1 MDAFFSDLAGTA
13 LPWETCVARILLS
26 FLAGCIMGLERK
38 FRMRFV
44 GIRTL
49 VLICVSSCVIM
60 LLSIYLSQVL
70 FDGSGDPARLAAQV
84 VSGIGFLG
92 GGAILREGFNVKGL
106 TSAAII
112 WTAAALGL
120 TIGAGFLLPA
130 LVALLISLVTLVL
143 IELLEEHFFPAED
156 LKILF
161 LTCAAIPPEP
171 KSLKR
176 IASRFGVVVTS
187 LSSAS
192 SCDNSLLE
200 VSYEVRITKY
210 VDFQSLATQLR
221 HDFDIVDIELR

>member
-1 MDAFFSDLAGTA
+1 MGTFFASIAGTS
-13 LPWETCVARILLS
+13 LSWEVCLVRILLS
-26 FLAGCIMGLERK
+26 FLAGSIMGLERK

-60 LLSIYLSQVL
+60 LLSIYLAQGG
-70 FDGSGDPARLAAQV
+70 FANTGDPARLAAQV

-120 TIGAGFLLPA
+120 AVGAGFIFPA
-130 LVALLISLVTLVL
+130 LVALVLALLALVL
-143 IELLEEHFFPAED
+143 IEFLEELFFPAEE
-156 LKILF
+156 LKVLF
-161 LTCAAIPPEP
+161 INCGSSQPEL

-176 IASRFGVVVTS
+176 AAARFGIVVTNITG
-187 LSSAS
+187 AS
-192 SCDNSLLE
+192 FKDNVLK
-200 VSYEVRITKY
+200 VSYEVRIPKSI
-210 VDFQSLATQLR
+210 DFHNFAR
-221 HDFDIVDIELR
+221 HLSQEFDVVSVELR

>member
-1 MDAFFSDLAGTA
+1 MDVFFSELVGTA
-13 LPWETCVARILLS
+13 LSWEVCFVRIFLS

-70 FDGSGDPARLAAQV
+70 FVSSGDPARLAAQV

-112 WTAAALGL
+112 WTGAALGL
-120 TIGAGFLLPA
+120 SIGAGFFFPA
-130 LVALLISLVTLVL
+130 LIALVFSLVALVL
-143 IELLEEHFFPAED
+143 IEFLEEHFFPAEELKVLYLTCSENQPSLKD
-156 LKILF
+156 LKSL
-161 LTCAAIPPEP
+161 AA
-171 KSLKR
+171 K
-176 IASRFGVVVTS
+176 FGVIVTNLNNAS
-187 LSSAS
+187 LV
-192 SCDNSLLE
+192 DNILK
-200 VSYEVRITKY
+200 VSYEARIPKS
-210 VDFQSLATQLR
+210 VDFENLAHDLR
-221 HDFDIVDIELR
+221 RQFKVTSVELR

>member
-1 MDAFFSDLAGTA
+1 MESFFANLTGTP
-13 LPWETCVARILLS
+13 LVWDVCIMRILLS
-26 FLAGCIMGLERK
+26 FLAGCLMGLERK

-60 LLSIYLSQVL
+60 MLSIYLSY
-70 FDGSGDPARLAAQV
+70 DGNGDPARLAAQV

-120 TIGAGFLLPA
+120 AIGAGFLLPA
-130 LVALLISLVTLVL
+130 LMALGIALITLVL
-143 IELLEEHFFPAED
+143 IELLEEHFFPAEE

-161 LTCAAIPPEP
+161 LTCEEFPPDP
-171 KSLKR
+171 KLLKGV
-176 IASRFGVVVTS
+176 ASKFGVIVTS
-187 LSSAS
+187 LNGAS
-192 SCDNSLLE
+192 SSPNSLIE

-210 VDFQSLATQLR
+210 VDFQSLVTTLR
-221 HDFDIVDIELR
+221 QDFKLVDIELR

>member
-1 MDAFFSDLAGTA
+1 MEVFFSELVGTA
-13 LPWETCVARILLS
+13 LPWEVCLVRILLS

-70 FDGSGDPARLAAQV
+70 FAGSGDPARLAAQV
-84 VSGIGFLG
+84 ISGIGFLG

-120 TIGAGFLLPA
+120 AIGAGFLFPAFLA
-130 LVALLISLVTLVL
+130 LVFSLVALVL
-143 IELLEEHFFPAED
+143 IEFVEERFFPAEELKVLYLTCSEGQPSLKD
-156 LKILF
+156 LKPL
-161 LTCAAIPPEP
+161 AAKFGVIVTNLNNA
-171 KSLKR
+171 SLK
-176 IASRFGVVVTS
+176 
-187 LSSAS
+187 
-192 SCDNSLLE
+192 DNVLK
-200 VSYEVRITKY
+200 VSYEVRIPKS
-210 VDFQSLATQLR
+210 VDFEKLAQ
-221 HDFDIVDIELR
+221 ELRQSFKVSSVELR

>member
-1 MDAFFSDLAGTA
+1 MDVFFSELVGTA
-13 LPWETCVARILLS
+13 LSWEVCFVRIFLS

-70 FDGSGDPARLAAQV
+70 FVSSGDPARLAAQV

-112 WTAAALGL
+112 WTGAALGL
-120 TIGAGFLLPA
+120 SIGAGFFFPA
-130 LVALLISLVTLVL
+130 LIALVFSLVALVL
-143 IELLEEHFFPAED
+143 IEFLEEHFFPAEELKVLYLTCSENQPSLKD
-156 LKILF
+156 LKSL
-161 LTCAAIPPEP
+161 AA
-171 KSLKR
+171 K
-176 IASRFGVVVTS
+176 FGVIVTNLNNAS
-187 LSSAS
+187 LV
-192 SCDNSLLE
+192 DNVLK
-200 VSYEVRITKY
+200 VSYEARIPKS
-210 VDFQSLATQLR
+210 VDFKNLAHDLR
-221 HDFDIVDIELR
+221 RQFKVTSVELR